1 MARQHQ
7 IVVTTHC
14 PLFVD
19 RAHIES
25 NIIVSGSKARPAK
38 STAEIRTVLGVRASD
53 NLTHANWVL
62 IVEGESD
69 SRALRALFTIESA
82 SLRSSLRNAH
92 LVIDHLWGAGKLSYK
107 LTELRNMLCGLH
119 VFLDNDDSG
128 RRATEKAQKD
138 GLLKPLDLHLATC
151 PGKKH
156 SEWEDLLLPDL
167 YGDWVQTTY
176 GVALKRPSFQ
186 NQKPWSER
194 MSDTFHANGKPW
206 TDRIKTEVKTHLSE
220 LVEQQ
225 PASALNPA
233 IRSAFDSLKTALEQK
248 VSAKS
253 ANA

>member
-1 MARQHQ
+1 
-7 IVVTTHC
+7 
-14 PLFVD
+14 
-19 RAHIES
+19 
-25 NIIVSGSKARPAK
+25 
-38 STAEIRTVLGVRASD
+38 
-53 NLTHANWVL
+53 
-62 IVEGESD
+62 VEGESD